1 MENELYDK
9 PGLVIVGDNIT
20 RTTKVKKWISKN
32 KPTDYKIIYLDPI
45 PSDFR
50 EVERELKNLE
60 NSYLGIDSI
69 KKVEEHT
76 PTSRPKYEYRL
87 NLNTVLVGYNEESLN
102 TLKRWYGIID

>member
-9 PGLVIVGDNIT
+9 PGLVIVSDNIT
-20 RTTKVKKWISKN
+20 RTTKVKKWVSKN

-60 NSYLGIDSI
+60 NSYLGIGII
-69 KKVEEHT
+69 KKVEEHI
-76 PTSRPKYEYRL
+76 PTSKPKYEYRL

>member
-9 PGLVIVGDNIT
+9 PGLVIVGDSTT
-20 RTTKVKKWISKN
+20 RTTKVKKWVSKN

-60 NSYLGIDSI
+60 NSYLGIDTI
-69 KKVEEHT
+69 KKVEEPI

-87 NLNTVLVGYNEESLN
+87 NLNTVLFGYNEESLN
-102 TLKRWYGIID
+102 TLKRWYEIID